1 MDKSELAAERC
12 GVPQVLASQKA
23 TVQQVWDGHLWVNM
37 GHQAVP
43 TPSSKC

>member
-12 GVPQVLASQKA
+12 GVPQVLAPQK
-23 TVQQVWDGHLWVNM
+23 TRVQQVWDGHLCVNM

-43 TPSSKC
+43 APTS